1 MDGIDLVALRLR
13 AGLRQFEL
21 AARLGVTQTM
31 VCDLE
36 RGRRTITPEIE
47 QQIRTVLTAA
57 TKEQNSR

>member
-1 MDGIDLVALRLR
+1 MDGIDLVTLRLR
-13 AGLRQFEL
+13 AGLRQYQL

-47 QQIRTVLTAA
+47 QQIRTLLPAA
-57 TKEQNSR
+57 TKEQNS